1 MVFDDCLI
9 SMVRKWFCALRQ
21 NVKLKGKHKQNPNWE
36 HDTVSLK
43 CLSSVERQKLVI
55 SWWNSRAKIISG
67 LSEAQGTDRC
77 QVRFNVFLSVP
88 LSFLGKLPWQPR
100 QPPVQLATGRGGRG
114 RSLLKAPLF
123 SGLPHSGF
131 VLPSTCHSN
140 LSLLRFITW
149 LEHFMHHPTLLQ
161 RIVVMVF
168 LVFFFFACLSFLTS
182 SENTCNQV
190 KQIKHVM

>member
-55 SWWNSRAKIISG
+55 SWWNSRAKIIFG
-67 LSEAQGTDRC
+67 LSEAQWTDRC
-77 QVRFNVFLSVP
+77 RVRFNVFLSVP
-88 LSFLGKLPWQPR
+88 WVSWANSPDSPGSLPFSW
-100 QPPVQLATGRGGRG
+100 RGAGAG
-114 RSLLKAPLF
+114 EGSLLKAPLF

-149 LEHFMHHPTLLQ
+149 LEHFMHHSTLLQ
-161 RIVVMVF
+161 RFVVMVF
-168 LVFFFFACLSFLTS
+168 LVYFFFACLSFLTS
-182 SENTCNQV
+182 SENTRNQV